1 MAIVISLLLVCC
13 NGSTVETRR
22 ATSVPYTDYLIADSV
37 PTCLD
42 LELAC
47 MAALKGEVFVCDGAE
62 LLFFMRQ
69 DMMAICTYDFA
80 SRKMDE
86 IFRSEIPIS
95 GFFPISKDSIWILD
109 YGTKIYNTSN
119 TELKYT
125 CPLSGR
131 YWLCLPSKMWYVND
145 NLYTNIYPFRENENE
160 SDIWV
165 ESRDA
170 EQLAAWAFSP
180 DGSATEK
187 FAFGRIPDAHPADNY
202 YAPLIQTT
210 FNPKDSLFVLST
222 SLSPEVEIYKFDGA
236 FVGKKEITS
245 ASFTMP
251 APLSKKDANFNNE
264 IRYENDNATFDE
276 LYYDKYRDVYL
287 RVLQLPQS
295 KNNTDM
301 TTDIM
306 PEWKLI
312 VADSNMDVKYEV
324 SFENSN
330 YMPALFIT
338 EKGVYIFS
346 YDETNTLQ
354 TCGLFLFD

>member
-1 MAIVISLLLVCC
+1 MAVVISLLLVCC
-13 NGSTVETRR
+13 NGQKTESY
-22 ATSVPYTDYLIADSV
+22 ADYLVADSV

-42 LELAC
+42 LESAC
-47 MAALKGEVFVCDGAE
+47 MAALKGDVFVCDGAE
-62 LLFFMRQ
+62 LLFFTPQGMT
-69 DMMAICTYDFA
+69 AICAYDFA
-80 SRKMDE
+80 NNTMAE
-86 IFRSEIPIS
+86 IFRSETPIS
-95 GFFPISKDSIWILD
+95 GFFPITKDSIWILD
-109 YGTKIYNTSN
+109 YETMIYNTSN

-125 CPLSGR
+125 CPSSGR
-131 YWLCLPSKMWYVND
+131 YWLCLPFKMWYVND
-145 NLYTNIYPFRENENE
+145 DLYTNIYPFREDENE
-160 SDIWV
+160 CNIWV

-170 EQLAAWAFSP
+170 AQLAAWEFAP
-180 DGSATEK
+180 DGSAAEK
-187 FAFGRIPDAHPADNY
+187 FAFGRIPEAHPAGNY
-202 YAPLIQTT
+202 YNPIIQTT
-210 FNPKDSLFVLST
+210 FNPKDSLFILST

-236 FVGKKEITS
+236 FVGKNEITS

-251 APLSKKDANFNNE
+251 APLSKNDANVNNE
-264 IRYENDNATFDE
+264 IRYENDNATFKG

-287 RVLQLPQS
+287 RILQLPQS
-295 KNNTDM
+295 RNNTDM

-312 VADSNMDVKYEV
+312 VADADMDVKYEV